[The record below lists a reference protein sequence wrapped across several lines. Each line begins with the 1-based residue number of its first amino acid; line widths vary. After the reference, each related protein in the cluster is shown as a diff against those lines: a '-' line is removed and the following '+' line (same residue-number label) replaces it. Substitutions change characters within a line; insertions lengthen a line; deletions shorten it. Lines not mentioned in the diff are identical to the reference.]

1 MVLSGK
7 RKWDKLNEERKH
19 AVSSYHHFTMYS
31 KYSIPSFFSL
41 LLQIVDYFILFL
53 TLPNYV
59 TILDNFTLFRAWT
72 IWYHSQRFRLPFCYL
87 QAPFFHLSVFKVRKI
102 HGESQGVLL
111 VSLHWQA
118 DKLLIWTSNFRIS
131 LPSLTVFIFTVST
144 HGLIN
149 LTLLNFPNSGVLLC
163 LSSSFYT

>member
-111 VSLHWQA
+111 VSLHWQ
-118 DKLLIWTSNFRIS
+118 DWQT
-131 LPSLTVFIFTVST
+131 
-144 HGLIN
+144 IN
-149 LTLLNFPNSGVLLC
+149 LNFKFQNLSTLFERIYFHSLHPWPNKLN
-163 LSSSFYT
+163 SSQFS